1 MLRKVY
7 LTESFICAIESTQC
21 PQFFF
26 PVFLHTKN
34 MTFHFQC
41 TAQLKTGNWE
51 WLWGHLRTLRFAATK
66 LIFQSFLAFSTEAG
80 ALNCISLFWWFFGA
94 IHSLDG
100 YPHDKRLLSFFD
112 FNFFCR
118 KRLRMHSQKD
128 CLKWMRNWTSPKQG
142 ILHCNKISVV
152 QNSCFKLKKL
162 NQPSWVN
169 AWKDWQQRTQ
179 VWILWLLNFKRQLP
193 EFLSWKIH

>member
-7 LTESFICAIESTQC
+7 LTESFICSIESTQC

-41 TAQLKTGNWE
+41 NTQLKTGNWKQ
-51 WLWGHLRTLRFAATK
+51 LWGHLRTLRFSATK
-66 LIFQSFLAFSTEAG
+66 YPSRFLLFQQKLVLWTVLVF
-80 ALNCISLFWWFFGA
+80 FWRFFGA

-100 YPHDKRLLSFFD
+100 YPHDKRLLSCFD

-152 QNSCFKLKKL
+152 QNSCLKLKKL
-162 NQPSWVN
+162 NQQSWVN

-179 VWILWLLNFKRQLP
+179 VLILWLLNFKRQLP
-193 EFLSWKIH
+193 EFLSWKIL